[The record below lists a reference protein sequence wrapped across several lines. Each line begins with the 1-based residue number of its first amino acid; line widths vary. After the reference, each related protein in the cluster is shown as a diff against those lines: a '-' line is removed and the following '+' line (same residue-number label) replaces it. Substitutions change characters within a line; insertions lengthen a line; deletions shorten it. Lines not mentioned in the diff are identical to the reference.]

1 MKIELIKDKPIYDD
15 LVNNASLFQKAI
27 TEKDIIELPD
37 WHDNSD
43 YSHVISL
50 DKFLE
55 KDFSAEDMEKA
66 HIVSVPIDAIWS
78 SEKSQGGFDRPMW
91 TVATGIK
98 KCKDNLNI
106 PNGNGEPKGYKE
118 EDAGILEGIFRPKMK
133 NGKLVWILVKYI
145 GNNRILMKQLANKG
159 KVTNVLMSIRFHK
172 LEKEGV
178 KLKQKDYIQNEAERH
193 TTDAGDRSGQNEQ
206 QKFFSS
212 YRAGRK
218 NAEFCFKFLRENKLN
233 YEDIMQL
240 ELNGH
245 EKEECKNWLSIGSL
259 NGLKDGDGN
268 GFFKKFGVDNV
279 KAAIG
284 TVRKIAGV
292 TKETV
297 VGSSSIEA
305 LSIMFKCF
313 TEYGKTKDA
322 KNAMFEKNEL
332 QDFFV
337 KVFKRENRTDKIDEF
352 SDLEG
357 PKEGNDKWDLKKLS
371 ATGGVKDLVY
381 INASLFWPLLPN
393 YWSSINNSKTTFSKD
408 CYAVEQFLKKSN
420 DKNLKRD
427 ILNKVS

>member
-1 MKIELIKDKPIYDD
+1 MKITLIKDTPLYSD
-15 LVNNASLFQKAI
+15 LVHNLSLFQKTI
-27 TEKDIIELPD
+27 TEKDILEMPD

-43 YSHVISL
+43 YSHVITL

-78 SEKSQGGFDRPMW
+78 SEKSKGGFDRPVW
-91 TVATGIK
+91 TVETGIK
-98 KCKDNLNI
+98 KCKDSLNI

-133 NGKLVWILVKYI
+133 NGKPVWILVKYI

-218 NAEFCFKFLRENKLN
+218 NAEYCFKFLRENLLN
-233 YEDIMQL
+233 YEGIMQQ
-240 ELNGH
+240 ELKSPQ
-245 EKEECKNWLSIGSL
+245 KEECENWLSVSSL
-259 NGLKDGDGN
+259 NGLKDGYGN
-268 GFFKKFGVDNV
+268 GFFKKFGYDNV
-279 KAAIG
+279 RAAIG
-284 TVRKIAGV
+284 TVIEIAK
-292 TKETV
+292 TTNETV

-313 TEYGKTKDA
+313 TEYGKTEHA
-322 KNAMFEKNEL
+322 KKPMFDKKQL

-337 KVFKRENRTDKIDEF
+337 MVFESKNSSANISKF
-352 SDLEG
+352 SALEG

-393 YWSSINNSKTTFSKD
+393 YWGSINNNIQTFSKD
-408 CYAVEQFLKKSN
+408 SYAVIEFLKKSN
-420 DKNLKRD
+420 DKNLKKD